1 MYTALPPLYKQMGVK
16 LFWPPASKKKRGNV
30 EFWSWKENKC
40 CPVNQWV
47 GIRSALKPNYFF
59 LSFFV
64 FLLKTC
70 PLHIAPLI
78 KLAPTVPSTPT
89 PLMCYHRNYMYVH
102 CSSCNK
108 DERSYRWI
116 NDMLHGFKLGYVFF
130 CSVKRSVSIYIN
142 WITSLFVNRTLIVIS
157 NQ

>member
-1 MYTALPPLYKQMGVK
+1 MAVK
-16 LFWPPASKKKRGNV
+16 LFDPLLLKKRGKV

-47 GIRSALKPNYFF
+47 GIRSALKPKYYFSF
-59 LSFFV
+59 FFFV
-64 FLLKTC
+64 FFLKTC

-108 DERSYRWI
+108 DERSYRSI
-116 NDMLHGFKLGYVFF
+116 NDMLHCFKLGYVFF
-130 CSVKRSVSIYIN
+130 CFVKRSVSIYIN
-142 WITSLFVNRTLIVIS
+142 WITSLFVNRILIVIS